1 MSSNT
6 NLIIEDDETSE
17 KFTMDFI
24 KNDPDFICRINTF
37 IKLYDKR
44 CKLGNL
50 TNYVRYSCS
59 ELKEFYEL
67 NREKFKSKCKND
79 KGILGKIVE
88 FEVFGNLP
96 NSNSAPDLS
105 YADIKVTHFKKLKEL
120 GYNAKERLT
129 LTNIGD
135 PNNEDIIKMFTEK
148 LTIQETKYYQKI
160 KRGIII
166 VAAHDEENYDTIE
179 NCYNKKILCI
189 VLYDLDE
196 LPDEYKMILSDDYNK
211 IRDCIINKC
220 VSQKGQQYL
229 HIHKHGSKNSNTR
242 AFGFTNKFLTKLVS
256 FYLKVPLNSTSK
268 SSYIVI

>member
-6 NLIIEDDETSE
+6 HLIINDEISE
-17 KFTMDFI
+17 KITLDFI
-24 KNDPDFICRINTF
+24 KNDPKYINIINTY
-37 IKLYDKR
+37 IKLHDNR
-44 CKLGNL
+44 CMLGNL
-50 TNYVRYSCS
+50 INYVRYSCP
-59 ELKEFYEL
+59 ELKELYL
-67 NREKFKSKCKND
+67 SNKDKFKSKCKND

-105 YADIKVTHFKKLKEL
+105 YADIKATHFKKLKNL

-135 PNNEDIIKMFTEK
+135 PSNDDVIKLFN
-148 LTIQETKYYQKI
+148 ETKNFQDIKHYPKI

-166 VAAHDEENYDTIE
+166 VVAHDEHKYDTIE
-179 NCYNKKILCI
+179 QLYDKKILCI
-189 VLYDLDE
+189 LLYDLDE
-196 LPDEYKMILSDDYNK
+196 LPEEDKLILNGDYNK

-229 HIHKHGSKNSNTR
+229 HVHKHGGKNSNTR

-256 FYLKVPLNSTSK
+256 FYLKIPLQSTTN
-268 SSYIVI
+268 SSYLIL